1 MALIET
7 NKGDVRFAYIYDG
20 CEKVGDVTLFPDG
33 TATVMNEWSGM
44 QQWFDSCETGHEDAL
59 RYIKARMAEYPRF
72 IG

>member
-7 NKGDVRFAYIYDG
+7 KDGDVRFAYVYDG
-20 CEKVGDVTLFPDG
+20 NERVGDVTLFPDG

-44 QQWFDSCETGHEDAL
+44 QQWFESDTGHEDAL
-59 RYIKARMAEYPRF
+59 HYIKTRMAEQPRF